1 MARSTVRDEALLE
14 DVQDYSHAILAYT
27 DGSGH
32 PVNVAT
38 NFKTDPDRGV
48 IVLDAPQIPE
58 GPHVGAEVN
67 VTFSHIRPY
76 PGVGYDQRRYVS
88 VWGTIAAADGT
99 LEVTPSRTHGWD
111 EERMSFFELCERSVP
126 SAHEYMRKLSAE
138 RGEEVKPT
146 LSLGWLFFLAT
157 RVPFLTA
164 TFVPV
169 LLGAVIA
176 RSHGHSAWWL
186 MLLALLGGSAIHLG
200 LNVANDVSDAT
211 SGADEANVNPT
222 MFSGGSRVIQYGLV
236 SLKSM
241 RITSLVCY
249 AIGIAIGLY
258 LTSVAG
264 PQLLWIGAAGLF
276 LSIFYTAPPFRLV
289 HRGLGEICV
298 ALGFGPIMVLGTY
311 YVIRG
316 AASAGDGGLS
326 FEALYASLPV
336 ALLIMLVLYVNQIPD
351 RPADER
357 AGKRTIVVRLGKSAI
372 VTGYVLSVVATY
384 ALILVG
390 AISGLMPIWTLLGL
404 ATIPLAVQVHK
415 GISSHYESPYEL
427 MGAMGKNI
435 QLHLFTGLALIVGYV
450 IAIVVN

>member
-1 MARSTVRDEALLE
+1 MARSTVRDQALIE
-14 DVQDYSHAILAYT
+14 DISGYAHAVLAYT
-27 DGSGH
+27 DRSGH

-38 NFKTDPDRGV
+38 SFRGDEQRGV
-48 IVLDAPQIPE
+48 IVLDTPSIPE
-58 GPHVGAEVN
+58 APAPGTEVN

-88 VWGTIAAADGT
+88 VWGTISAANGT
-99 LEVTPSRTHGWD
+99 LEVKPSRTHGWD

-126 SAHEYMRKLSAE
+126 TAHRYMRKLSAE
-138 RGEEVKPT
+138 RGETVKPT
-146 LSLGWLFFLAT
+146 MSLGWLFFLAT

-176 RSHGHSAWWL
+176 RADGHSAWWR
-186 MLLALLGGSAIHLG
+186 MLLALLGASAIHLG

-236 SLKSM
+236 SLKAM

-258 LTSVAG
+258 LTAVAG

-276 LSIFYTAPPFRLV
+276 LSIFYTAPPLRLV
-289 HRGLGEICV
+289 HRGLGEVCV

-311 YVIRG
+311 YALAERM
-316 AASAGDGGLS
+316 S
-326 FEALYASLPV
+326 FEAFYASLPV
-336 ALLIMLVLYVNQIPD
+336 GLLIMLVLYVNQIPD
-351 RPADER
+351 RPADEK
-357 AGKRTIVVRLGKSAI
+357 AGKRTIVVRLGQQAI
-372 VTGYVLSVVATY
+372 VKGYALSVAATY
-384 ALILVG
+384 LLIVIGAL
-390 AISGLMPIWTLLGL
+390 SGIMPVWTLLGL
-404 ATIPLAVQVHK
+404 ATIPLALQVYR
-415 GISSHYESPYEL
+415 GINSHYESPYEL

-450 IAIVVN
+450 LAIVI